1 MSKSAQVPLH
11 TWLPDA
17 MEGPTP
23 VSALIHAATLVT
35 AGVYLMLRSSPL
47 LEYGPTALVVITWV
61 GALTAFF
68 AATTGL
74 VQSDL
79 KRVIAYSTCS
89 QLGYMFIA
97 VGLSQYNVALL
108 HLVGHAFFKAL
119 LFLAAGAVIH
129 GMADQQDLRRLGGL
143 VGFMP
148 LTYTA
153 ILVGS
158 LSLMAL
164 PWLTGFYSKDL
175 VLELASGRYVASG
188 TLAYWLGTLAAG
200 CTAFYS
206 FRLVSLAF
214 FGVPNAPRGDYLHA
228 HDAPMLIVVPL
239 VLLSTLAIGF
249 GYVAKDLWVGPG
261 TDFLST
267 ALFQHPSH
275 VALVEAEFALP
286 LGLKLLPA
294 IVSIGGASLAVY
306 IYHVIPGFS
315 VNVSRS
321 GVGLFLYRF
330 LVGKWLFDVVVVG
343 LVIKPALALGHVISK
358 VLDRGVIELV
368 GPFGLTTGLTSTAR
382 LIARYDSGLVTSYAL
397 YMVLGILVLIL
408 YAFAPIVLGNFDAGE
423 DYGLL
428 LVFLTSLMLLPRTI
442 TTNSPHSRKIKNKF
456 L

>member
-1 MSKSAQVPLH
+1 M
-11 TWLPDA
+11 
-17 MEGPTP
+17 PTP

-143 VGFMP
+143 VGFIP

-175 VLELASGRYVASG
+175 LLELAYGRYVASG
-188 TLAYWLGTLAAG
+188 TLAYWLGTVAAA

-206 FRLVSLAF
+206 FRLVSLTF
-214 FGVPNAPRGDYLHA
+214 FGVPNAPRNDYLHT

-239 VLLSTLAIGF
+239 VLLSVLAIVF
-249 GYVAKDLWVGPG
+249 GYIAKDLWVGSG

-267 ALFQHPSH
+267 ALFQHPSN
-275 VALVEAEFALP
+275 VSLVEAEFALP
-286 LGLKLLPA
+286 LSIKLLPA
-294 IVSIGGASLAVY
+294 IVSIISASLAVY
-306 IYHVIPGFS
+306 VYHVIPNFAVS
-315 VNVSRS
+315 VTRS
-321 GVGLFLYRF
+321 GVGQVLYQF
-330 LVGKWLFDVVVVG
+330 LVGKWLFDIIVVG
-343 LVIKPALALGHVISK
+343 LVIKPILFLGHIISK

-368 GPFGLTTGLTSTAR
+368 GPFGLTTGFTDTAR

-408 YAFAPIVLGNFDAGE
+408 YAYSNFWGEE
-423 DYGLL
+423 DYGLVV
-428 LVFLTSLMLLPRTI
+428 VFLATLTLLPRNPTPKRNTDRSLFGRTLALGARI
-442 TTNSPHSRKIKNKF
+442 W
-456 L
+456 